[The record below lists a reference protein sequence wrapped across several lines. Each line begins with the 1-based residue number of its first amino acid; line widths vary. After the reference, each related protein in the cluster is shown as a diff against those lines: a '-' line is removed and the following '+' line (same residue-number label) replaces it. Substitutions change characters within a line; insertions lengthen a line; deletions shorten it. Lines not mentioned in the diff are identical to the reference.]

1 MSTPPQM
8 LILTNDNG
16 LRNLFEQ
23 LFIIRGDTIVIV
35 RNLQGAKTTL
45 ERWAPATC
53 RLVIIDTAALGT
65 SEVEQQHGASCLLEV
80 WSTRY
85 PMMPVLLLGTI
96 LQKYPIL
103 AIRTHL
109 VQFIVKPCHVDD
121 LVEALDTL
129 CPRQDLPYSPLY
141 HR

>member
-8 LILTNDNG
+8 LILTKDDG

-23 LFIIRGDTIVIV
+23 LFMIRGDTIGIV
-35 RNLQGAKTTL
+35 SNLQGAKTTL
-45 ERWAPATC
+45 EQWVPVTC

-65 SEVEQQHGASCLLEV
+65 SEVEQQHGACRLLEA
-80 WSTRY
+80 WTTQY
-85 PMMPVLLLGTI
+85 PMLPVLFLGTI

-109 VQFIVKPCHVDD
+109 VQFIVKPCRLDD
-121 LVEALDTL
+121 LVEALDNL
-129 CPRQDLPYSPLY
+129 CPRRDFPYSPLY
-141 HR
+141 HK